1 MVVCDAG
8 RACSWPL
15 AAGPLA
21 SVPPGPLTLVLTPA
35 RPPAVRL
42 HIPWAPSKSDW
53 RFHLPSV
60 EAEPPLVPGGAS
72 GQGCGPYVG
81 KRGMRRCTAGL
92 W

>member
-21 SVPPGPLTLVLTPA
+21 SVPPGPLTLALTLA
-35 RPPAVRL
+35 GPPAVWL
-42 HIPWAPSKSDW
+42 HIPWAPPERDW

-60 EAEPPLVPGGAS
+60 EAEPPLVPGVPLGRAVGLTLGS
-72 GQGCGPYVG
+72 GG
-81 KRGMRRCTAGL
+81 
-92 W
+92 